1 MKSGLFIP
9 KIVHTRGEM
18 GSFEKILRGISCV
31 IFFFI
36 VPIFSFSQSCPTTAK
51 NPWEWPS
58 HSNWLI
64 GNGLKGTFSG
74 GKLTVSAIPNVTSY
88 EGTSGASD
96 DWGNLLF
103 LNNGRL
109 LWDKQGNLKY
119 SGLLEGNEGFMT

>member
-1 MKSGLFIP
+1 MP

-18 GSFEKILRGISCV
+18 GSFEKILRRISCV

-36 VPIFSFSQSCPTTAK
+36 VLIFSCSQSCPTTAK
-51 NPWEWPS
+51 NPWESPS
-58 HSNWLI
+58 HSNWVI

-88 EGTSGASD
+88 VGTSGPSD

-103 LNNGRL
+103 LIDGRV
-109 LWDKQGNLKY
+109 LWDRQGNLKY
-119 SGLLEGNEGFMT
+119 SALLEGTVGLMA